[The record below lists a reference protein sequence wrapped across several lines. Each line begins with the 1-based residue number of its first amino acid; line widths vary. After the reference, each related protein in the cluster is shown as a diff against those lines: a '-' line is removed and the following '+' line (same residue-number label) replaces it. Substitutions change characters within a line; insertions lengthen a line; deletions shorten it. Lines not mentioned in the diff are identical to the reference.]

1 MGDDTGDDDRTV
13 YQPKGGGGKADGG
26 GKKPP
31 PEPSDAPDV
40 TDESS
45 PEPPSE
51 PVPDPGAGHEPTEIR
66 PSPPPPAAGHEPTE
80 IRPSVPPASSPPPT
94 SPPPPAPAPS
104 PAPPPPAPA
113 GPRGDQQFTKGDV
126 LNGIYRIERFLARGG
141 MGEVYEARN
150 VHQLSER
157 VAIKVMLPHMAQD
170 ELVAAMFAKES
181 EMLTRLHHEAIVP
194 YRMAARDDR
203 GRPYLVTEFIDGPS
217 LEDRLGSIKLTDDE
231 FADLAQKLAA
241 GLGTAHS
248 LGAIHR
254 DIAPDNILL
263 AEGDPARPK
272 IIDFGIAKDATD
284 SGATIVGDGFAGKLK
299 YVAPEQ
305 LGEYDRNVGP
315 WSDIYSL
322 ALTLR
327 ALAAGKPSDMG
338 GSLSDAVRKRQSVP
352 DLSDL
357 SPRFHAAFEMALQPD
372 PANRPQSMAEF
383 NLRLRE
389 ASGDAA
395 ATGFEPLS
403 AAGDATR
410 FKPDGAG
417 SDGEGKPTG
426 GALAG
431 MIGSLKGALP
441 DGIAQNRVALIGGG
455 VAAVLLAVVG
465 IVVVANLGGGDVPPP
480 SDGTAQGAGTGQG
493 QAGAQGA
500 AIALGSPQFEQLAQR
515 AIDGIECAWLTYDG
529 SSGNTARFVGGA
541 ANPAAAQT
549 SLLNALEGAGAS
561 SFSIDLSDVVRFTAE
576 NCAALDALREVRS
589 PQPLISTPQDVYEA
603 KRQAITLAD
612 GSSLEEQNY
621 ARVVIRIDNLGANE
635 EVAFLG
641 WNTADGIEALEPTR
655 ASLEGLA
662 NQMQGNKTERGFVL
676 PFALTFEGSGKQS
689 YGAIVLTGGSAL
701 PGDLVGRGTEF
712 DEAWATRFRQSAQAN
727 GWKADAVWFSVE
739 DQQAD

>member
-1 MGDDTGDDDRTV
+1 MSNDPGDQDRTV
-13 YQPKGGGGKADGG
+13 YQPKGGGGTPSPSPAPTPEPT
-26 GKKPP
+26 PP
-31 PEPSDAPDV
+31 PS
-40 TDESS
+40 
-45 PEPPSE
+45 
-51 PVPDPGAGHEPTEIR
+51 AGHEPTEIR
-66 PSPPPPAAGHEPTE
+66 PSAPPPSAK
-80 IRPSVPPASSPPPT
+80 
-94 SPPPPAPAPS
+94 PAPP
-104 PAPPPPAPA
+104 PAPPPPPPA
-113 GPRGDQQFTKGDV
+113 TKPKGSQQFTKGDV
-126 LNGIYRIERFLARGG
+126 LNGIYRIEQFIARGG

-150 VHQLSER
+150 VHQAQER

-170 ELVAAMFAKES
+170 ELVAAMFAKEA

-194 YRMAARDDR
+194 YRMAARDDQ

-217 LEDRLGSIKLTDDE
+217 LEERLGSITLTDDE
-231 FADLAQKLAA
+231 FANLAQKLAA

-263 AEGDPARPK
+263 SEGDPARPK

-284 SGATIVGDGFAGKLK
+284 TGATIVGDGFAGKLK

-338 GSLSDAVRKRQSVP
+338 GSLSDAVRKRQSIP

-357 SPRFHAAFEMALQPD
+357 PPRFHAAFEMALQPD
-372 PANRPQSMAEF
+372 PAKRPQSMAEF
-383 NLRLRE
+383 NLRL
-389 ASGDAA
+389 GDGAGA
-395 ATGFEPLS
+395 GGATGFAPI
-403 AAGDATR
+403 AGGGDATS
-410 FKPDGAG
+410 FAPPAQ
-417 SDGEGKPTG
+417 SSPTMMER
-426 GALAG
+426 A
-431 MIGSLKGALP
+431 KGAFSGILNGIQSALP
-441 DGIAQNRVALIGGG
+441 ESLAQNRLVLIGGG
-455 VAAVLLAVVG
+455 VAALLLVLVSI
-465 IVVVANLGGGDVPPP
+465 IVIANLGGSDAPP
-480 SDGTAQGAGTGQG
+480 SGNRAEQGGGEEPAPDAG
-493 QAGAQGA
+493 QAA
-500 AIALGSPQFEQLAQR
+500 AIALGSPQFEQLAQQ
-515 AIDGIECAWLTYDG
+515 ATSSVDCAWLTYAG
-529 SSGNTARFVGGA
+529 STGNTARFVGGA

-549 SLLNALEGAGAS
+549 SLLNTLEAAGVA
-561 SFSIDLSDVVRFTAE
+561 SFSIDLGDVVRFTQQ
-576 NCAALDALREVRS
+576 NCAALDALRAVRS
-589 PQPLISTPQDVYEA
+589 PQPLIATPQDVYEA

-621 ARVVIRIDNLGANE
+621 ARVVIRIDNLDANE

-641 WNTADGIEALEPTR
+641 WNTTDGIEALESTR

-689 YGAIVLTGGSAL
+689 YGAIVLTGSSAL
-701 PGDLVGRGTEF
+701 PGNLVGSGTQF
-712 DEAWATRFRQSAQAN
+712 DAAWATRFREGAAAN

-739 DQQAD
+739 DRQRD

>member
-1 MGDDTGDDDRTV
+1 MSNDPGDEDRTV
-13 YQPKGGGGKADGG
+13 YQPKGGGSGG
-26 GKKPP
+26 GGDKTPP
-31 PEPSDAPDV
+31 DDAGAPTPAPEPS
-40 TDESS
+40 
-45 PEPPSE
+45 PEPDAGHE
-51 PVPDPGAGHEPTEIR
+51 PTEYQPAPRRASPPAHEPTEIR
-66 PSPPPPAAGHEPTE
+66 PSAPPPSPAPT
-80 IRPSVPPASSPPPT
+80 A
-94 SPPPPAPAPS
+94 PPPAPTPTAKKR
-104 PAPPPPAPA
+104 A
-113 GPRGDQQFTKGDV
+113 DQQFSQGDV
-126 LNGIYRIERFLARGG
+126 LNGIYRIEQFIARGG

-150 VHQLSER
+150 VHQPQER

-170 ELVAAMFAKES
+170 ELVAAMFAKEA

-194 YRMAARDDR
+194 YRMAARDDQ

-217 LEDRLGSIKLTDDE
+217 LEERLGQITLSDEE

-284 SGATIVGDGFAGKLK
+284 TGATIVGDGFAGKLK

-305 LGEYDRNVGP
+305 LGEFDRNVGP

-357 SPRFHAAFEMALQPD
+357 PPRFHAAFEMALQPD
-372 PANRPQSMAEF
+372 PKDRPQSMAEF
-383 NLRLRE
+383 NLRL
-389 ASGDAA
+389 GDPTSPGG
-395 ATGFEPLS
+395 ATGFAPI
-403 AAGDATR
+403 AGTGDTTSLAV
-410 FKPDGAG
+410 D
-417 SDGEGKPTG
+417 DEGKAEG
-426 GALAG
+426 GYSGALEG
-431 MIGSLKGALP
+431 FKSVLP
-441 DGIAQNRVALIGGG
+441 ESVTQNRMVMIGGG
-455 VAAVLLAVVG
+455 VAALLLLVVG
-465 IVVVANLGGGDVPPP
+465 VIVVANLGGSDVPPP
-480 SDGTAQGAGTGQG
+480 SNRAEQGDADDPAANTGQP
-493 QAGAQGA
+493 A
-500 AIALGSPQFEQLAQR
+500 AIALGSPQFEQLAQQ
-515 AIDGIECAWLTYDG
+515 ATNSVECAWLTYTG

-549 SLLNALEGAGAS
+549 SLLNTLEGAGVA
-561 SFSIDLSDVVRFTAE
+561 SFSIDLGDVVRFTQQ
-576 NCAALDALREVRS
+576 NCAALDALRAVRS
-589 PQPLISTPQDVYEA
+589 EQFLIATPQDVYEA

-612 GSSLEEQNY
+612 GASLEEGNY
-621 ARVVIRIDNLGANE
+621 ARVVIRIDNLAAGE

-641 WNTADGIEALEPTR
+641 WNTEDGIEALEPSR
-655 ASLEGLA
+655 SSLEGLA

-676 PFALTFEGSGKQS
+676 PFALPFEGSGRQS
-689 YGAIVLTGGSAL
+689 YGAIVLTGSSAL
-701 PGDLVGRGTEF
+701 PGNLVGRGTQF
-712 DEAWATRFRQSAQAN
+712 DDAWATRFTQGAQAN

-739 DQQAD
+739 DQQRD